1 MTFGSFGRCVHH
13 ARPDGSI
20 RKLIEVTVDA
30 EGYIQIEQFD
40 PVEAGTADIVT
51 LPYQDIPWLVEQ
63 LVSIMAERKLIP
75 DANYKPNP
83 N

>member
-1 MTFGSFGRCVHH
+1 M
-13 ARPDGSI
+13 PDRLLPI
-20 RKLIEVTVDA
+20 RKMIEVTVDV

-40 PVEAGTADIVT
+40 PVDAQTADIVT

-63 LVSIMAERKLIP
+63 LVNIMAERKLVP
-75 DANYKPNP
+75 DGNYKPKP